1 MKWDMEFC
9 VNNFN
14 IKYTLDSG
22 QCFRWKSLFEDEEN
36 KAYEYIGVI
45 EDRVIKVRQ
54 EQNKFYIVSNKK
66 ENLKEVIYDYFDL
79 NKDYTLLEEKI
90 RNIDSNVNKAVE
102 FSTGMHMLN
111 QPVFETI
118 ISYIISANN
127 NIKRISGSVNQIA
140 EMFGKKVIFE
150 NEEYYLFPTLEE
162 LSKATEEDMLTCKVG
177 FRARYIIHM
186 VRDLMEDASIL
197 KEYKNMLLEDLRNKL
212 LQYMGIGPKVADCI
226 MLFSMRRYE
235 CFPVDVWVK
244 RIMEKLYFRK
254 NTDNKEI
261 INFAKDSFKE
271 DAGLIQQ
278 HLFYNVRMQNM

>member
-1 MKWDMEFC
+1 MNWDMEFEM
-9 VNNFN
+9 NNFN

-36 KAYEYIGVI
+36 KIYEYIGVI
-45 EDRVIKVRQ
+45 EDRVIKIRQ
-54 EQNKFYIVSNKK
+54 EQNLFYITSNKK
-66 ENLKEVIYDYFDL
+66 ENLKEAIYDYFDL
-79 NKDYTLLEEKI
+79 NKDYTVLEEKL
-90 RNIDSNVNKAVE
+90 RQVDENVNKAID

-127 NIKRISGSVNQIA
+127 NIKRISGSVNQIS
-140 EMFGKKVIFE
+140 EMFGKKVKFE
-150 NEEYYLFPTLEE
+150 GESYYLFPTLQE
-162 LSKATEEDMLTCKVG
+162 LSKATEEDMLSCKVG

-186 VRDLMEDASIL
+186 VKDLMKDDSIL
-197 KEYKNMLLEDLRNKL
+197 KEHSNMSIEDLRHKL

-226 MLFSMRRYE
+226 ILFSMRRYE
-235 CFPVDVWVK
+235 SFPVDVWVK

-261 INFAKDSFKE
+261 IKFAKENFKE

-278 HLFYNVRMQNM
+278 HLFYNVRLQNM